1 MATTAEP
8 GQTTTIEARGKPTIA
23 KGWGTDAA
31 DRPLRPMEFERRAL
45 RPDDVA
51 IRITYAGI
59 CHSDLHQCRND
70 WHNSVYPVIPGHE
83 IIGEVTAFGPEV
95 TKYKV
100 GDLVAV
106 GTIVDADL
114 TCRECIAGWEQFCLS
129 GSIYTYN
136 GVDKIDGTITKGG
149 YSDHIVV
156 REHFVFRMPEKLDP
170 SKAAPLLCAGIT
182 TWSPLRQYP
191 EHVGPG
197 KEVAVAGLGGL
208 GHLGVKFAAALGA
221 RVTMIT
227 TSPEK
232 AADARELGAHDVI
245 ISRNED
251 EIAAAANRFHFILD
265 TIPVAHPIDPYL
277 ALLRRG
283 GRMVIVGAIE
293 PLPSIHGGSL
303 IMGNKALGG
312 SGVGGVPETQEMLEF
327 CAEHGILPDIETVA
341 MNQVNEAYERLL
353 KNDVRYRFVI
363 DMSRGL

>member
-1 MATTAEP
+1 M
-8 GQTTTIEARGKPTIA
+8 TIERRG
-23 KGWGTDAA
+23 
-31 DRPLRPMEFERRAL
+31 L

-70 WHNSVYPVIPGHE
+70 WHNSVYPVVPGHE
-83 IIGEVTAFGPEV
+83 IIGEVTAVGPQV
-95 TKYKV
+95 TKYNV
-100 GDLVAV
+100 GDTVAV

-114 TCRECIAGWEQFCLS
+114 TCRECVAGWEQFCLS
-129 GSIYTYN
+129 GSTFTYN
-136 GVDKIDGTITKGG
+136 GVDKVDGSITKGG
-149 YSDHIVV
+149 YSEHIVV
-156 REHFVFRMPEKLDP
+156 REHFVFAVPDGLDP
-170 SKAAPLLCAGIT
+170 ARAAPLLCAGIT

-191 EHVGPG
+191 DHVGPDR
-197 KEVAVAGLGGL
+197 EVAVAGLGGL

-232 AADARELGAHDVI
+232 AADARALGAHDVI
-245 ISRNED
+245 ISRDPEQM
-251 EIAAAANRFHFILD
+251 AAAANRFHFILD
-265 TIPVAHPIDPYL
+265 TIPVAHDVQPYL
-277 ALLRRG
+277 TLLRRG

-293 PLPSIHGGSL
+293 PLPSIHGGLL

-312 SGVGGVPETQEMLEF
+312 SGVGGVPETREMLEF
-327 CAEHGILPDIETVA
+327 CAEHDIHPDIETIGMSA
-341 MNQVNEAYERLL
+341 VNTAYERLL

>member
-8 GQTTTIEARGKPTIA
+8 STTSQAIDKPTTA
-23 KGWGTDAA
+23 KAWGTDAP
-31 DRPLRPMEFERRAL
+31 DQPLRAMEIERRAL

-70 WHNSVYPVIPGHE
+70 WNNSIYPVVPGHE
-83 IIGEVTAFGPEV
+83 IIGEVTAVGPEV
-95 TKYKV
+95 TSYNV

-114 TCRECIAGWEQFCLS
+114 TCRECLAGWEQFCLG
-129 GSIYTYN
+129 GSTFTYN
-136 GVDKIDGTITKGG
+136 GIDKLDGSVTYGG
-149 YSDHIVV
+149 YSDHIIV
-156 REHFVFRMPEKLDP
+156 REHFVFRVPPGLDAAR
-170 SKAAPLLCAGIT
+170 AAPLLCAGIT
-182 TWSPLRQYP
+182 TWSPLRQYADK
-191 EHVGPG
+191 VGPE

-245 ISRNED
+245 ISRNAD
-251 EIAAAANRFHFILD
+251 EMEAAAGRFHFILN
-265 TIPVAHPIDPYL
+265 TIPVSHEIEPYL
-277 ALLRRG
+277 ALLRPG
-283 GRMVIVGAIE
+283 GRMVIVGALN
-293 PLPSIHGGSL
+293 PLPPISGLSL
-303 IMGNKALGG
+303 IWGNKAVGG

-327 CAEHGILPDIETVA
+327 CAEHGIHPDIETIG
-341 MNQVNEAYERLL
+341 MPEVNTAYERLL
-353 KNDVRYRFVI
+353 RNDVRYRFVI

>member
-1 MATTAEP
+1 MATTLEP
-8 GQTTTIEARGKPTIA
+8 SPKTSEAAGRPTIVKA
-23 KGWGTDAA
+23 WGTDAP
-31 DRPLRPMEFERRAL
+31 DQPLRPMDIERRSL

-70 WHNSVYPVIPGHE
+70 WHNSIYPVVPGHE
-83 IIGEVTAFGPEV
+83 IIGEVTAVGPKV
-95 TKYKV
+95 RKFKV
-100 GDLVAV
+100 GDTVAV

-114 TCRECIAGWEQFCLS
+114 SCRECLAGWEQFCLS
-129 GSIYTYN
+129 GSTFTYN

-149 YSDHIVV
+149 YSEHIVV
-156 REHFVFRMPEKLDP
+156 REHFVFAVPAGLDP
-170 SKAAPLLCAGIT
+170 ARAAPLLCAGIT

-191 EHVGPG
+191 EHVGPDR
-197 KEVAVAGLGGL
+197 EVAVAGLGGL

-232 AADARELGAHDVI
+232 AADARALGAHDVI
-245 ISRNED
+245 ISRSPE
-251 EIAAAANRFHFILD
+251 EMAAAANRFHFILD
-265 TIPVAHPIDPYL
+265 TIPVAHELQPYL

-283 GRMVIVGAIE
+283 GRLVIVGALNALPPIE
-293 PLPSIHGGSL
+293 GVSL
-303 IMGNKALGG
+303 IFGNKAIGG

-327 CAEHGILPDIETVA
+327 CAEHDIHPDIETVA
-341 MNQVNEAYERLL
+341 MNQVNDAYERLL
-353 KNDVRYRFVI
+353 RNDVRYRFVI

>member
-8 GQTTTIEARGKPTIA
+8 QTSSISGPTIA
-23 KGWGTDAA
+23 KAWGADAA
-31 DRPLRPMEFERRAL
+31 DQPLRPMEIERRAL
-45 RPDDVA
+45 RTDDVA

-70 WHNSVYPVIPGHE
+70 WHNSIYPVVPGHE
-83 IIGEVTAFGPEV
+83 IIGEVTAVGPGV
-95 TKYKV
+95 TKYRV
-100 GDLVAV
+100 GDTVAV
-106 GTIVDADL
+106 GTVVDADL
-114 TCRECIAGWEQFCLS
+114 SCRECLAGWEQFCLS
-129 GSIYTYN
+129 GATFTYN
-136 GVDKIDGTITKGG
+136 GRDKIDGTITKGG

-156 REHFVFRMPEKLDP
+156 REHFVFAVPDGLDP

-191 EHVGPG
+191 EHVGPDR
-197 KEVAVAGLGGL
+197 EVAVAGLGGL

-232 AADARELGAHDVI
+232 AKDARELGAHDVI
-245 ISRNED
+245 VSRDPEQM
-251 EIAAAANRFHFILD
+251 AAAANRFHFILD
-265 TIPVAHPIDPYL
+265 TIPVSHDVQPYL
-277 ALLRRG
+277 TLLRRG

-293 PLPSIHGGSL
+293 PLPPIHGGLL
-303 IMGNKALGG
+303 IMGNKAVGG

-327 CAEHGILPDIETVA
+327 CARHGIHPDTETIG

-353 KNDVRYRFVI
+353 RNDVRYRFVI

>member
-8 GQTTTIEARGKPTIA
+8 ATTSDPTAQPTIA
-23 KGWGTDAA
+23 KAWGTDAA
-31 DRPLRPMEFERRAL
+31 DQPLRPMEIERRAL

-70 WHNSVYPVIPGHE
+70 WHNSIYPVVPGHE
-83 IIGEVTAFGPEV
+83 IIGEVTAVGPQV
-95 TKYKV
+95 TKYKP

-114 TCRECIAGWEQFCLS
+114 TCRECLAGWEQFCLS
-129 GSIYTYN
+129 GSTFTYN
-136 GVDKIDGTITKGG
+136 GRDKIDGTITKGG

-156 REHFVFRMPEKLDP
+156 REHFVFRVPDGLDP

-232 AADARELGAHDVI
+232 AQDARELGAPDVI
-245 ISRNED
+245 ISRNPD
-251 EIAAAANRFHFILD
+251 EMAAAANRFHFILN
-265 TIPVAHPIDPYL
+265 TIPVAHDVQPYL
-277 ALLRRG
+277 MLLRRG

-293 PLPSIHGGSL
+293 PLPPIHAGL
-303 IMGNKALGG
+303 LVMGNKAIGG

-341 MNQVNEAYERLL
+341 MNEVNEAYERLL
-353 KNDVRYRFVI
+353 RNDVRYRFVI